1 LNILIYRNNKKR
13 CMKKL
18 LVVLAI
24 LFIGILL
31 AGCTSQPAAPV
42 ATPTPTPV
50 PTTVPTTV
58 APTPEPT
65 KVVVVVVEN
74 KTTTEATPTAAPT
87 PSVGATITFTDSYT
101 IVPGTS
107 ATIKAGQ
114 QVVWVNADPRNAHTV
129 IATDATD
136 GAWFNGATTGIIPA
150 SGSSTVTFNNPGMF
164 EYTTGPLQPQMS
176 GIITV
181 TK

>member
-1 LNILIYRNNKKR
+1 
-13 CMKKL
+13 MKKL

-50 PTTVPTTV
+50 ATPVPTTV
-58 APTPEPT
+58 VPTPQPT
-65 KVVVVVVEN
+65 KVVVVVVQN
-74 KTTTEATPTAAPT
+74 VTNVTATPTPTAT

-101 IVPGTS
+101 VVPGTT

-129 IATDATD
+129 VATDATD

-150 SGSSTVTFNNPGMF
+150 SGSVTVTFNNPGQF
-164 EYTTGPLQPQMS
+164 EFTTGPLQPQMT
-176 GIITV
+176 GVITV

>member
-1 LNILIYRNNKKR
+1 
-13 CMKKL
+13 MKKL

-31 AGCTSQPAAPV
+31 AGCTSQPATPV

-50 PTTVPTTV
+50 PTPVPTTV
-58 APTPEPT
+58 APTPVPT

-74 KTTTEATPTAAPT
+74 KTANVTATATPTAVPT
-87 PSVGATITFTDSYT
+87 PTVGATITFTDSYT

-150 SGSSTVTFNNPGMF
+150 SGSVTVTFANPGMYD
-164 EYTTGPLQPQMS
+164 YTTGPLQPQLN

>member
-1 LNILIYRNNKKR
+1 
-13 CMKKL
+13 MKKL

-31 AGCTSQPAAPV
+31 AGCTSQPAQPV

-50 PTTVPTTV
+50 PTPVPTTV
-58 APTPEPT
+58 APTPVPT

-74 KTTTEATPTAAPT
+74 KTANVTATATPTAVPT
-87 PSVGATITFTDSYT
+87 PTVGATITFTDSYT

-150 SGSSTVTFNNPGMF
+150 SGSSTVTFNNPGLF